1 MRTNIDIDDRLMRQ
15 AMRSSRS
22 RTKRAAVEE
31 GLRLLIQTRAQAT
44 IRRLRGKVHWSG
56 DLHKSRGARHGEY
69 SCIVIVDT
77 TVWIDYL
84 RGLRNKETEY
94 FDREVGRQRFGLTD
108 LILCETLQGVGDEN
122 TFTRVL
128 RELRKF
134 EVFETGSQE
143 LAIEAA
149 RNFGNLR
156 RRGRTVRK
164 TIDCLI
170 ATFCL
175 RHGHS
180 LLHRDRDYDH
190 FEDFLGLTVIHP

>member
-1 MRTNIDIDDRLMRQ
+1 M
-15 AMRSSRS
+15 
-22 RTKRAAVEE
+22 
-31 GLRLLIQTRAQAT
+31 
-44 IRRLRGKVHWSG
+44 
-56 DLHKSRGARHGEY
+56 
-69 SCIVIVDT
+69 VIVDT

-84 RGLRNKETEY
+84 RGLRNKQTDY
-94 FDREVGRQRFGLTD
+94 FDRELGRQRFGLTD

-149 RNFGNLR
+149 RNFGKLR

-164 TIDCLI
+164 TIDSLI